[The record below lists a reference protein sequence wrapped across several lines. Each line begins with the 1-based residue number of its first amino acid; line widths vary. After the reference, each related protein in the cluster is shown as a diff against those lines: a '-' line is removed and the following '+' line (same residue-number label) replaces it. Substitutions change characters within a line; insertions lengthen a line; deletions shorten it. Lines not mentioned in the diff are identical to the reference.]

1 MNILARQSEPGSLG
15 FYMTYVSLYRKWRP
29 QSFSQLVGQEHIT
42 RTLANSIK
50 ADRVGHAYL
59 FAGPRGTG
67 KTSTAKILAKSVNCL
82 KGPTLEPCDK
92 CESCV
97 TIAGGTSL
105 DVIEMDAAS
114 NRGIDEIRDLRDKVA
129 FAATVGRSKVYI
141 VDEVHMLT
149 EHAFNALLKT
159 LEEPPAHVIFIL
171 ATTDPHKVPVTI
183 SSRCQHFE
191 FRPISLPELIEH
203 LLKIA
208 KAEKISISKDAAA
221 TIARQA
227 EGSLR
232 DAIGILDQISTYTS
246 KAITNDDVTNF
257 LGLVDAGVIEAGV
270 DLLISGQ
277 TDSVFEYIESLIKRG
292 YDLRQFVGA
301 FLVHLRDLFIVSQ
314 VKGEE
319 RLRLLVGP
327 DDEALK
333 RLQKQAS
340 SLGVARIRSITS
352 EIGALYEKLRS
363 TGEPRLAVELALIG
377 IMTGEELTI
386 EAMARRIEQL
396 EKESLSIVSSSTT
409 GSRAPVKAVKSAR
422 SADSDQEPKRPVKNQ
437 QKVAVPTKKDAESSG
452 PIKKDA
458 ESSGSINLEVVKG
471 AWANILSVA
480 KKRKLSLYAFLIEG
494 TPIGVANGSLSIGF
508 KPKTAFA
515 SNELTKA
522 PNVKIFKEI
531 LLEVLGCDLEL
542 AVTITS
548 DTVDENSIDES
559 VSTPA
564 PEKKQD
570 KIAEKELGKNDA
582 LDLIKESFGAEVVDE
597 KVID

>member
-1 MNILARQSEPGSLG
+1 
-15 FYMTYVSLYRKWRP
+15 MTYVSLYRKWRP
-29 QSFSQLVGQEHIT
+29 QSFSQLVGQEHVA

-67 KTSTAKILAKSVNCL
+67 KTSTAKILAKSVNCQ
-82 KGPTLEPCDK
+82 KGPTLEPCDE

-97 TIAGGTSL
+97 TIAAGTSL

-171 ATTDPHKVPVTI
+171 ATTDPQKVPVTI

-191 FRPISLPELIEH
+191 FRPISLAELIEH

-208 KAEKISISKDAAA
+208 KAEDISISKEAAA

-232 DAIGILDQISTYTS
+232 DAIGMLDQISTYTS
-246 KAITNDDVTNF
+246 KTITDDDVAGF
-257 LGLVDAGVIEAGV
+257 LGLVDAGVLESGI

-277 TDSVFEYIESLIKRG
+277 TDTVFEYIESLIKRG

-301 FLVHLRDLFIVSQ
+301 LLGHMRDLFIVSQ

-340 SLGVARIRSITS
+340 SLGADRIRSITS
-352 EIGALYEKLRS
+352 EINVLYEKLRS
-363 TGEPRLAVELALIG
+363 TAEPRLAVELALIG

-396 EKESLSIVSSSTT
+396 EKESASIVPSNT
-409 GSRAPVKAVKSAR
+409 GGGRESVEATKGARAVDGNREPKNAVKNEKSA
-422 SADSDQEPKRPVKNQ
+422 
-437 QKVAVPTKKDAESSG
+437 AVPSKTDTESSG

-458 ESSGSINLEVVKG
+458 ESSGSIDLDAVKE
-471 AWANILSVA
+471 AWTNILSAA

-494 TPIGVANGSLSIGF
+494 TPIAVDSGSLSIGF

-522 PNVKIFKEI
+522 PNAKIFKEI
-531 LLEVLGCDLEL
+531 LLEVLGFNLDFAATVTED
-542 AVTITS
+542 AVGES
-548 DTVDENSIDES
+548 MSI
-559 VSTPA
+559 PA
-564 PEKKQD
+564 PEKNQD
-570 KIAEKELGKNDA
+570 KIAEKELEKNDA
-582 LDLIKESFGAEVVDE
+582 LNLIKESFGAEVVDE

>member
-1 MNILARQSEPGSLG
+1 
-15 FYMTYVSLYRKWRP
+15 MTYVSLYRKWRP
-29 QSFSQLVGQEHIT
+29 QSFSQLVGQEHVA

-67 KTSTAKILAKSVNCL
+67 KTSTAKILAKSVNCQT
-82 KGPTLEPCDK
+82 GPTLEPCDK

-97 TIAGGTSL
+97 TIAASTSL

-129 FAATVGRSKVYI
+129 FAATVGRSKIYI

-171 ATTDPHKVPVTI
+171 ATTDPQKVPVTI

-191 FRPISLPELIEH
+191 FRPINLQELIDH

-208 KAEKISISKDAAA
+208 KSEKIKISKDAAT

-232 DAIGILDQISTYTS
+232 DAIGMLDQISTYTS
-246 KAITNDDVTNF
+246 KTITNDDVTNF
-257 LGLVDAGVIEAGV
+257 LGLVDAGVVESGI
-270 DLLISGQ
+270 DLLIAGQ
-277 TDSVFEYIESLIKRG
+277 TDAVFEYIESLIKRG

-301 FLVHLRDLFIVSQ
+301 LLSHMRDLFIVSQ
-314 VKGEE
+314 VTGEE
-319 RLRLLVGP
+319 RLHLLVGP

-340 SLGVARIRSITS
+340 SLGVDRIRSITS

-363 TGEPRLAVELALIG
+363 TAEPRLAVELALIG

-396 EKESLSIVSSSTT
+396 EKESSSIVSASNPD
-409 GSRAPVKAVKSAR
+409 RQAPGETVKRAR
-422 SADSDQEPKRPVKNQ
+422 SADSNPEPKIEAKIAQEVASPVKKN
-437 QKVAVPTKKDAESSG
+437 AETSG
-452 PIKKDA
+452 PAKKNPEQTA
-458 ESSGSINLEVVKG
+458 PIRKVGKSSGSISLSAVIE
-471 AWANILSVA
+471 AWPNILSAA

-494 TPIGVANGSLSIGF
+494 TPIAVAQGLLSVGF

-515 SNELTKA
+515 SKELEKA

-531 LLEVLGCDLEL
+531 LSEVLGCDLEL
-542 AVTITS
+542 AVTITEE
-548 DTVDENSIDES
+548 TVGES

-570 KIAEKELGKNDA
+570 KTPEKELGKNDA